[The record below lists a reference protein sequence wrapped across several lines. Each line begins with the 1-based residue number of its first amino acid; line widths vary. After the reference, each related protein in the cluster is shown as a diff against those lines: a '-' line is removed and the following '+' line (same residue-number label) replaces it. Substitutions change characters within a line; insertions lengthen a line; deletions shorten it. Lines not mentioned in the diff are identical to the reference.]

1 MAPLFVGPL
10 TTTGPDPKTPNLKGE
25 QRQRW
30 INENAFIAQFTQA
43 ADISYEPP
51 LDQNDNIHP
60 IDRSHRALR
69 VFKLALEN
77 DDIPMPTLAK
87 TAAMEAACI
96 WFIHAAA
103 RVWDNVRYGRTY
115 DPEEFGTGPGC
126 KRFAARGWKGYEQ
139 DRWEVWGER
148 LRKARGVC
156 GDERMRGLIDEALG
170 CKERAMTDLLPN

>member
-1 MAPLFVGPL
+1 
-10 TTTGPDPKTPNLKGE
+10 
-25 QRQRW
+25 
-30 INENAFIAQFTQA
+30 
-43 ADISYEPP
+43 
-51 LDQNDNIHP
+51 
-60 IDRSHRALR
+60 
-69 VFKLALEN
+69 
-77 DDIPMPTLAK
+77 MPTLAK

-170 CKERAMTDLLPN
+170 CMSRVMDK